1 MTPAGS
7 TSRSGISG
15 SLEDVSVA
23 DVMQFIHLGRR
34 TGTLV
39 LSSGAERAMIG
50 FHLGKLV
57 SARSP
62 GQPKLGDLLVS
73 SGVLSRDELEGAIAD
88 ETHGDGRRSLG
99 QILLSRGAVGA
110 EALRRVVVDQIER
123 TISLVVGWT
132 RGSFEFVLDDLTPI
146 DDIALHPSDVVPD
159 ADLDTQM
166 VLLEAARLLDE
177 QRGGIGQPLPAPA
190 SAAEPAAQAG
200 AQALA
205 APPPERAAAPG
216 VEGLAGLVEAALDE
230 AAVGVPE
237 LQVVSGDEALV
248 AALAEEA
255 GQRVSAVVA
264 MRVEEAGDAG
274 SGKRAPIVVV
284 DMRDGAERR
293 SDELASLRRRRPSA
307 SLVALVEPGP
317 AIAAAYEA
325 GAVAALPG
333 DPHAVIACVD
343 NILRSRAE
351 VAGWGDR
358 RRGLRPEG
366 MERLRRVFGD
376 LRSGLLSATVAL
388 NLMHI
393 MSESVERA
401 VLFLVKRDAL
411 IALGAFGS
419 GTGGRPLAELTRGL
433 RIDLADDNV
442 LTRSL
447 ERAEAIAVSFD
458 DATLPEPLSRVLGR
472 PASGQVVAFPV
483 LGTQRVI
490 SVVYTDNGDHS
501 DPIEDVEILE
511 LATAQVGMAFEN
523 ELLRRQIGR
532 G

>member
-1 MTPAGS
+1 MTSAERTPL
-7 TSRSGISG
+7 RSGISG

-39 LSSGAERAMIG
+39 LSAGGESAMIG
-50 FHLGKLV
+50 FHRGKLV

-62 GQPKLGDLLVS
+62 AQPKLGDLLVDA
-73 SGVLSRDELEGAIAD
+73 GVLSRAELEDTLAD
-88 ETHGDGRRSLG
+88 ETQGAGRRSLG
-99 QILLSRGAVGA
+99 QVLLARGVVGA
-110 EALRRVVVDQIER
+110 DELRRRVVEQIER
-123 TISLVVGWT
+123 TVSEVVAWT
-132 RGSFEFVLDDLTPI
+132 RGSFEFVLDDLRPI
-146 DDIALHPSDVVPD
+146 DDIALAPGEVTPD

-177 QRGGIGQPLPAPA
+177 KRGGVRSVTAPPAPA
-190 SAAEPAAQAG
+190 APA
-200 AQALA
+200 
-205 APPPERAAAPG
+205 PAAAPAPPVSG
-216 VEGLAGLVEAALDE
+216 AESLAGLVDAALDE
-230 AAVGVPE
+230 AAVAVPE
-237 LQVVSGDEALV
+237 LQVVTDDP
-248 AALAEEA
+248 ALAEALAEAAGDRVSTVVRTRLDEA
-255 GQRVSAVVA
+255 G
-264 MRVEEAGDAG
+264 G
-274 SGKRAPIVVV
+274 SGTGRRAPIVVL
-284 DMRDGAERR
+284 DLRQGQARAA
-293 SDELASLRRRRPSA
+293 DELAALRRRRPSA
-307 SLVALVEPGP
+307 SLVALVDPGP

-325 GAVAALPG
+325 GAVAALPA
-333 DPHAVIACVD
+333 DPHAVAACID

-358 RRGLRPEG
+358 RRGVRPEG
-366 MERLRRVFGD
+366 VERLRRVFGD

-411 IALGAFGS
+411 IALGAFGT
-419 GTGGRPLAELTRGL
+419 GKGGRPLAELTRGL

-442 LTRSL
+442 LTRSV
-447 ERAEAIAVSFD
+447 ERGEALAVPSD
-458 DATLPEPLSRVLGR
+458 EAGLPEPITRVLGR

-490 SVVYTDNGDHS
+490 SVVYTDNGDREQ
-501 DPIEDVEILE
+501 PIEDVEILE

-523 ELLRRQIGR
+523 ELLRRQIGK

>member
-1 MTPAGS
+1 MIPAEGG
-7 TSRSGISG
+7 SRSGISG
-15 SLEDVSVA
+15 SLEDVSVT

-50 FHLGKLV
+50 FHHGKLV

-73 SGVLSRDELEGAIAD
+73 SGVLSRQELEGAIAD
-88 ETHGDGRRSLG
+88 ETQGAGHRSLG

-159 ADLDTQM
+159 ADLNTQM

-177 QRGGIGQPLPAPA
+177 QRGGVTRPVAPA
-190 SAAEPAAQAG
+190 
-200 AQALA
+200 A
-205 APPPERAAAPG
+205 APPLPPPSSDPFTAAGA
-216 VEGLAGLVEAALDE
+216 EGLAGLVDAALDE
-230 AAVGVPE
+230 TAVGVPE
-237 LQVVSGDEALV
+237 LQVVSEDEALV
-248 AALAEEA
+248 AALAAEA
-255 GQRVSAVVA
+255 GERVSAVVTT
-264 MRVEEAGDAG
+264 RIEEAGDAG
-274 SGKRAPIVVV
+274 GGQRAPIVVI
-284 DMRDGAERR
+284 DLREGAARR
-293 SDELASLRRRRPSA
+293 PEELAALRRRRPSA

-325 GAVAALPG
+325 GAVAALPA
-333 DPHAVIACVD
+333 DPHAVVACID

-351 VAGWGDR
+351 VAGWSER

-411 IALGAFGS
+411 IALGAFGT
-419 GTGGRPLAELTRGL
+419 GAGGRPLAELTRGL
-433 RIDLADDNV
+433 RIDLGDDNV

-447 ERAEAIAVSFD
+447 ERAEAMAVSFD
-458 DATLPEPLSRVLGR
+458 DAILPEPLSRVLGR
-472 PASGQVVAFPV
+472 PTSDQVVAFPV
-483 LGTQRVI
+483 LGSQRVI
-490 SVVYTDNGDHS
+490 SVVYTDNGDHP

>member
-1 MTPAGS
+1 V
-7 TSRSGISG
+7 TSAESSLRSGISG

-39 LSSGAERAMIG
+39 LSSGSERAMIG
-50 FHLGKLV
+50 FHAGKLV

-62 GQPKLGDLLVS
+62 GRPKLGDLLVS
-73 SGVLSRDELEGAIAD
+73 SGVLSRAELEGAIAD
-88 ETHGDGRRSLG
+88 ETQGAGHQSLG
-99 QILLSRGAVGA
+99 QILLARGAVGA
-110 EALRRVVVDQIER
+110 EELRRVVVDQIER
-123 TISLVVGWT
+123 TIALVVGWT

-159 ADLDTQM
+159 ADLNTQM

-177 QRGGIGQPLPAPA
+177 HRGGVTR
-190 SAAEPAAQAG
+190 PAA
-200 AQALA
+200 
-205 APPPERAAAPG
+205 PAAAPG
-216 VEGLAGLVEAALDE
+216 APPPSPEPFTAAGAEALAGLVEAALDE
-230 AAVGVPE
+230 TAVGVPE
-237 LQVVSGDEALV
+237 LQVVSDDAALV
-248 AALAEEA
+248 AALAAEA
-255 GQRVSAVVA
+255 GERVSGVVT
-264 MRVEEAGDAG
+264 REIDEAGELG
-274 SGKRAPIVVV
+274 GGRRAPIVVI
-284 DMRDGAERR
+284 DLRQGSGRR
-293 SDELASLRRRRPSA
+293 SDDLARLRRRRPSA
-307 SLVALVEPGP
+307 SLVALVDPGP

-325 GAVAALPG
+325 GAVAALPA
-333 DPHAVIACVD
+333 DPHAVVACVD

-411 IALGAFGS
+411 VALGAFGS
-419 GTGGRPLAELTRGL
+419 GAGGRPLAELTRGL
-433 RIDLADDNV
+433 RIELTDDNV

-447 ERAEAIAVSFD
+447 ERAEALAVPFD
-458 DATLPEPLSRVLGR
+458 DAVLPEAMARVLGR
-472 PASGQVVAFPV
+472 PASDQVVAFPV

-490 SVVYTDNGDHS
+490 SVVYTDNGDHP

-523 ELLRRQIGR
+523 ELLRRQIGQ

>member
-1 MTPAGS
+1 V
-7 TSRSGISG
+7 TSAESSLRSGISG

-39 LSSGAERAMIG
+39 LSSGSERAMIG
-50 FHLGKLV
+50 FHGGKLV

-62 GQPKLGDLLVS
+62 GRPKLGDLLVS
-73 SGVLSRDELEGAIAD
+73 SGVLSRGELEGAIAD
-88 ETHGDGRRSLG
+88 ETQGAGHLSLG
-99 QILLSRGAVGA
+99 QVLLVRGAVGA
-110 EALRRVVVDQIER
+110 EELRRVVVDQIER
-123 TISLVVGWT
+123 TIALVVGWT

-159 ADLDTQM
+159 ADLNTQM
-166 VLLEAARLLDE
+166 VLLEAARRLDE
-177 QRGGIGQPLPAPA
+177 QRGGLTR
-190 SAAEPAAQAG
+190 PAAPP
-200 AQALA
+200 A
-205 APPPERAAAPG
+205 APPPSSDPFAAAG
-216 VEGLAGLVEAALDE
+216 AEGLAGLVDAALDE
-230 AAVGVPE
+230 AAVIVPE
-237 LQVVSGDEALV
+237 LQVVSDDEALV
-248 AALAEEA
+248 AALAAEA
-255 GQRVSAVVA
+255 GDRVSAVV
-264 MRVEEAGDAG
+264 RTRIEEAGDAG
-274 SGKRAPIVVV
+274 SGQRAPIVVL
-284 DMRDGAERR
+284 DLRQGAASRT
-293 SDELASLRRRRPSA
+293 DELARLRRRRPSA
-307 SLVALVEPGP
+307 SLVALVDPGP

-325 GAVAALPG
+325 GAVAALPA
-333 DPHAVIACVD
+333 DPHAVVACLD

-358 RRGLRPEG
+358 RRGLRPQG

-419 GTGGRPLAELTRGL
+419 GAGGRHLAELTRGL
-433 RIDLADDNV
+433 RIELADDNV

-447 ERAEAIAVSFD
+447 ERAEAMAVTFD
-458 DATLPEPLSRVLGR
+458 DATLPEPLARVLGR
-472 PASGQVVAFPV
+472 PASDQVVAFPV

-490 SVVYTDNGDHS
+490 SVVYTDNGDH
-501 DPIEDVEILE
+501 PRLIEDVEILE

-523 ELLRRQIGR
+523 ELLRRQIGK